1 MHKLFE
7 ILGKRKVEGDVG
19 IEVECEGA
27 NLVRVE
33 EKNWHTE
40 DDGSLRPVG
49 GFPSLKCEWVLDR
62 PIPVNEVQASLT
74 YLAKRQ
80 EKATLNFGFRTSV
93 HVHVNCQD
101 LTYYQ
106 LLNMVYIYFLY
117 EEPLINFCGEGR
129 KANRFCLRVRDA
141 EGQLEAIQELMQWG
155 EVGLLKMRPDR
166 TRYSALNLEALPK
179 YGSLE
184 FRGMRGTLDVPT
196 LLSWVNMCVSIREAA
211 KQYPDIEAVHEAFVK
226 MGSEAFGKQV
236 FGKELKKL
244 ENVEEGA
251 ALGYSLSLDIPYAFK
266 ESKKQPYKEYKQP
279 PKPEYKRAKVEAAQ
293 YVPPPPRQPRNPIDA
308 DLMGVDLPEIVD
320 GVGFAEWQE
329 QLWKKVQEAREQV
342 IAAPA
347 PKRKPRIA
355 DLIIL
360 DDLEEIE

>member
-49 GFPSLKCEWVLDR
+49 GFPSLKCEWVLDT
-62 PIPVNEVQASLT
+62 PIPVNEVRDSLT

-155 EVGLLKMRPDR
+155 EQGLLKMRPDR

-211 KQYPDIEAVHEAFVK
+211 KKYEDIEAVHEAFIK
-226 MGSEAFGKQV
+226 LGSEEFGQLV

-251 ALGYSLSLDIPYAFK
+251 ALGYSLALDIPYAFK
-266 ESKKQPYKEYKQP
+266 EAKKKPYKEYK
-279 PKPEYKRAKVEAAQ
+279 KPAEAEAKVRAAR
-293 YVPPPPRQPRNPIDA
+293 YVPPPPRQPRVPIDA
-308 DLMGVDLPEIVD
+308 DLMGVELPEIVAD
-320 GVGFAEWQE
+320 IGFAEWQA
-329 QLWKKVQEAREQV
+329 QLGQKVQEAREQA
-342 IAAPA
+342 IAAQA
-347 PKRKPRIA
+347 PKRKPRID

-360 DDLEEIE
+360 DDVEEL